1 MPNPLE
7 LRRRI
12 RSVDNT
18 RQITRAMQMV
28 AASRMRRAQEA
39 VEAARPYAEEILAMV
54 RRLREA
60 GDPAVMPSLARA
72 RPIERTAFVVLTT
85 NRGLAG
91 ALNTNTLRSAAD
103 RIETAQ
109 AHAEVSVIVVG
120 RKGETAL
127 RRGVPMLAAF
137 TEVPDRPRVAD
148 ILPIA
153 RLVIDGFESGE
164 FDEVELIY
172 PRFVNTLTQAPTAVR
187 ILPVVVPEVQEA
199 RRSRLDVIFE
209 PAPQAVLGSLLPRF
223 VETVL
228 YRSILELT
236 ASEHSARMV
245 AMRNATDNASE
256 MIESLRLVYNKERQ
270 RRITSEI
277 LDISAGANA
286 LADQ

>member
-1 MPNPLE
+1 M
-7 LRRRI
+7 
-12 RSVDNT
+12 
-18 RQITRAMQMV
+18 A
-28 AASRMRRAQEA
+28 
-39 VEAARPYAEEILAMV
+39 
-54 RRLREA
+54 RRLSEA
-60 GDPAVMPSLARA
+60 SDPGVVPPLARA

-109 AHAEVSVIVVG
+109 SHAEVSVIVVG
-120 RKGETAL
+120 RKGEAAL

-137 TEVPDRPRVAD
+137 TEVPDRPRVVD

-187 ILPVVVPEVQEA
+187 LLPVVLPEVQEDS
-199 RRSRLDVIFE
+199 RSTRDVIFE
-209 PAPQAVLGSLLPRF
+209 PAPSTVLNSLLPRF

-245 AMRNATDNASE
+245 AMRNATENASDL
-256 MIESLRLVYNKERQ
+256 IESLRLVYNKERQ

-277 LDISAGANA
+277 IDISAGANA
-286 LADQ
+286 LAEQ